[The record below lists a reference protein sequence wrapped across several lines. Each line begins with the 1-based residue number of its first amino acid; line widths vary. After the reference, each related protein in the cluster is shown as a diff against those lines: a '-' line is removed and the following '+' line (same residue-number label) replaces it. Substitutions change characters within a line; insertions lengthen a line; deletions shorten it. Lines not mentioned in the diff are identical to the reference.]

1 MLTIVLKMILC
12 SGILLALYHLVLVKE
27 RTFIFNRFYLI
38 SALLFSFSIPFATIE
53 TKQVEKEIPGT
64 VFVGEIQQPILQ
76 TPIVQQES
84 FDYTQ
89 ALLIAYCII
98 SGTLILKIGYSVIK
112 IKKLKGRKITYQNRT
127 VFLLKQNLAPFS
139 FWNTIYLSE
148 TYFKDSKI
156 QDSVFLHE
164 KIHVKQKHSADILFI
179 EILKAV
185 FWFNPFLYFYK
196 KAMVNNHEFIAD
208 DSVIRKNKNIKSYQE
223 LILQEILKQQNLP
236 LIHQFNFN
244 NTKKRFIMMTSK
256 NSKFAK
262 MKNYLAVPA
271 FAVLAI
277 VFAEKT
283 YAKESIENLNQEK
296 ENVISKVFSNDPL
309 SEYNQ
314 IIKKY
319 GNLLEQK
326 KYAEFH
332 KAVSISD
339 RSKLHDLYFQL
350 TKEQRAAT
358 PLFFM
363 NTPKKLAK
371 TKVTQSEI
379 NDFMDSKKY
388 GLWIDGK
395 KTKNQE
401 LKNFKPEDFSN
412 HFVSKRYP
420 NAISKQNPEPFQLNM
435 MTNKYFQEY
444 LKKEEAVHMSFKVK
458 AIIKGKDTIPIKRNV
473 DANIVN
479 KVVEKSLQDIST
491 AVEGSAADFVPA
503 EYPGGNNELRKKMG
517 YNFDSSSL
525 DHQNSIIKGDVFI
538 TVDENGKASGI
549 SAVGENEKFNNE
561 AIRVA
566 KLANE
571 NVTWTPA
578 TKDGLAVR
586 YRYKLPMAMQFAPN
600 DKTQ

>member
-53 TKQVEKEIPGT
+53 TKQVAKEIPET
-64 VFVGEIQQPILQ
+64 VFVGEIEQPILQ
-76 TPIVQQES
+76 TVIVQQES
-84 FDYTQ
+84 FDYTK

-98 SGTLILKIGYSVIK
+98 SGILILKIGYSVIK
-112 IKKLKGRKITYQNRT
+112 IKKLKGRKIKYQNRP
-127 VFLLKQNLAPFS
+127 VFLLKQDLAPFS

-164 KIHVKQKHSADILFI
+164 EIHVKQKHSADILFV

-185 FWFNPFLYFYK
+185 FWLNPFIYFYK

-208 DSVIRKNKNIKSYQE
+208 DRVIRKNKNIKSYQE

-244 NTKKRFIMMTSK
+244 NTKKRFIMMTNK

-271 FAVLAI
+271 FAILAI

-371 TKVTQSEI
+371 TKVAQSEI

-435 MTNKYFQEY
+435 MTNKYFEEY
-444 LKKEEAVHMSFKVK
+444 LKKEEAVHMSFKIK
-458 AIIKGKDTIPIKRNV
+458 AIIKGQDTIPIKKNV

-479 KVVEKSLQDIST
+479 KVEEKSLQDIST
-491 AVEGSAADFVPA
+491 AVEGKAADLVPA
-503 EYPGGNNELRKKMG
+503 EYPGGVNELRKIVAK
-517 YNFDSSSL
+517 NF
-525 DHQNSIIKGDVFI
+525 NSAIFGETNNLVRSTI
-538 TVDENGKASGI
+538 TFVVDKNGSIRDLKAE
-549 SAVGENEKFNNE
+549 GENEKFNNE
-561 AIRVA
+561 VFRVT
-566 KLANE
+566 KEANE
-571 NVTWTPA
+571 NITWKPA
-578 TKDGLAVR
+578 TKDGEPVA
-586 YRYKLPMAMQFAPN
+586 YRYNLPIGMQFTAYK
-600 DKTQ
+600 KTQ

>member
-1 MLTIVLKMILC
+1 MLTVVLKVILC

-53 TKQVEKEIPGT
+53 TKQVEKEIPET
-64 VFVGEIQQPILQ
+64 VFVGEIEQPILQ
-76 TPIVQQES
+76 AQIEQQES
-84 FDYTQ
+84 FDYAQ
-89 ALLIAYCII
+89 ALLIAYCIV
-98 SGTLILKIGYSVIK
+98 SGILILKIGYSVIR

-127 VFLLKQNLAPFS
+127 VFLLKQDLAPFS

-164 KIHVKQKHSADILFI
+164 EIHVKQKHSADILFV

-185 FWFNPFLYFYK
+185 FWLNPFLYFYK

-208 DSVIRKNKNIKSYQE
+208 DSVIRKKKNIKSYQE
-223 LILQEILKQQNLP
+223 LILHEILKQQNLP

-244 NTKKRFIMMTSK
+244 NTKKRFIMMTNK

-283 YAKESIENLNQEK
+283 YAKDNTVISNQE
-296 ENVISKVFSNDPL
+296 E
-309 SEYNQ
+309 
-314 IIKKY
+314 
-319 GNLLEQK
+319 
-326 KYAEFH
+326 
-332 KAVSISD
+332 
-339 RSKLHDLYFQL
+339 R
-350 TKEQRAAT
+350 
-358 PLFFM
+358 
-363 NTPKKLAK
+363 
-371 TKVTQSEI
+371 
-379 NDFMDSKKY
+379 
-388 GLWIDGK
+388 
-395 KTKNQE
+395 
-401 LKNFKPEDFSN
+401 
-412 HFVSKRYP
+412 
-420 NAISKQNPEPFQLNM
+420 NAINKRPSETDQDNL
-435 MTNKYFQEY
+435 MTNTNSQDYSNERESVVMGSKGR
-444 LKKEEAVHMSFKVK
+444 SFT
-458 AIIKGKDTIPIKRNV
+458 KGKDTIPIKKNV
-473 DANIVN
+473 DG
-479 KVVEKSLQDIST
+479 KLDEKPVQDIST
-491 AVEGSAADFVPA
+491 AVEGVAADLVPA
-503 EYPGGNNELRKKMG
+503 EYPGGNNELRKKMA

-538 TVDENGKASGI
+538 IVDENGKASVI

-571 NVTWTPA
+571 NVTWTPGK
-578 TKDGLAVR
+578 KDGLAVR
-586 YRYKLPMAMQFAPN
+586 YRYKIPLAMQFAPN